1 MTELNAQRKVNVTS
15 RFFTKRIP
23 VILQDEISEC
33 GLASIAM
40 ISTYYGRQTTLR
52 QMRQDYSV
60 ARGGMSLY
68 QIIKVSETLGLATR
82 PLKLTLEHVKELKT
96 PSILFWN
103 SMHFVVL
110 ESVTTKGINI
120 VDPAVGR
127 RFYNWEAALPLF
139 SNFALEVV
147 PGLGFQKVNEGKVA
161 PRLSFSSILKNNA
174 WLYRYL
180 IPMGLLA
187 IVINLGAIAAP
198 KLFSLTIDQ
207 VVAKNDPDF
216 LYLILYIFS
225 GLFFFKTIATWL
237 RTTLN
242 ARMRVALTQDLS
254 TGVIAWLLRLP
265 VPFFERRS
273 PVDILR
279 RTQAVDQVHIQF
291 TAGRIDMAIDSIFAV
306 VFLVLMGLINLKLTG
321 LSLALCII
329 FCVFRLVMLP
339 IIEKKH
345 QLSIEAETARNAVL
359 FDVLESVESM
369 KLYGYEAS
377 KLALWSNR
385 QTETEIARADV
396 SRMQEMNTVV
406 HTGLSH
412 TQSLLVS
419 GLGALAV
426 LTGVNSIGD
435 LFAFVLYKDLFM
447 DSILKAVDRYMSLR
461 LINVELARAE
471 NILDEAPEEVG
482 VNVYASTALPTR
494 EQIRHIEI
502 NAGTFRYGSF
512 ERPVLKS
519 LQLQVNRQ
527 QKVAIY
533 GGSGFGKST
542 LLKVLAGFYVLESG
556 ELKINGMPISN
567 FGLRRYREGTAYVTA
582 TDEIIDGT
590 VIDNILMDADHIDG
604 PHLQACAEQVGL
616 IDSILQLSNGFN
628 TLLGGTGVHLSSGQK
643 QRLLI
648 ARALYRKPDVLLLDE
663 PTSHLDHEARDVV
676 INSLRNLPML
686 CVIVTHDPAMLE
698 ACDVGYQMIDG
709 ELQRLSATE

>member
-1 MTELNAQRKVNVTS
+1 MTERNAQHKPGVAS
-15 RFFTKRIP
+15 RFFAKRIP
-23 VILQDEISEC
+23 VILQDEIAEC

-40 ISTYYGRQTTLR
+40 VASYYGRETTLR

-60 ARGGMSLY
+60 ALGGISLY

-82 PLKLTLEHVKELKT
+82 PLKLTLDYIKELKT

-103 SMHFVVL
+103 NMHFVVL
-110 ESVTTKGINI
+110 ESVTSKGINV

-127 RFYNWEAALPLF
+127 RFYSWEAALPLF

-147 PGLGFQKVNEGKVA
+147 PGLGFQRSQEGKGSS
-161 PRLSFSSILKNNA
+161 RLSFTGILKNNA

-180 IPMGLLA
+180 IPMALLA
-187 IVINLGAIAAP
+187 VVINLGAIAAP

-237 RTTLN
+237 RTALN
-242 ARMRVALTQDLS
+242 ARLRVALTQDLS

-279 RTQAVDQVHIQF
+279 RTQAVDQAYIQF

-306 VFLVLMGLINLKLTG
+306 VFLVLMGLINLKLAG
-321 LSLALCII
+321 LSLALCLA

-345 QLSIEAETARNAVL
+345 QVSIEAETARNAVL
-359 FDVLESVESM
+359 FDVLGAVQSM

-385 QTETEIARADV
+385 QAETEIARADV

-412 TQSLLVS
+412 SQSLLVS

-426 LTGVNSIGD
+426 LKGVNSIGD

-447 DSILKAVDRYMSLR
+447 DSVLKAVDRYMSLR
-461 LINVELARAE
+461 LIKVDLDRAE
-471 NILDEAPEEVG
+471 HIIDEAPEEVG
-482 VNVYASTALPTR
+482 VNVYASSALANR
-494 EQIRHIEI
+494 EQIRHLEI
-502 NAGTFRYGSF
+502 QAGVFRYGSF

-519 LQLQVNRQ
+519 LQLQVNRL

-533 GGSGFGKST
+533 GSSGFGKST
-542 LLKVLAGFYVLESG
+542 LLKVLAGFYALESG
-556 ELKINGMPISN
+556 ELKVNGMPIAN
-567 FGLRRYREGTAYVTA
+567 FGLRRYRQSTAYVTA

-590 VIDNILMDADHIDG
+590 VIDNILMDADHVDG
-604 PHLQACAEQVGL
+604 EHLQACVEQVGL
-616 IDSILQLSNGFN
+616 VDSILQLGSGFN
-628 TLLGGTGVHLSSGQK
+628 TLLGTAGVQLSSGQK

-663 PTSHLDHEARDVV
+663 PTSHLDHESRDVV
-676 INSLRNLPML
+676 INSLRTLPML
-686 CVIVTHDPAMLE
+686 CVIVTHDPVMLQ

-709 ELQRLSATE
+709 ALQRL